1 MSHHLGENAHTVD
14 VPGSVFSVEEG
25 RLRRST
31 TENAARFRRADI
43 CPETHQES
51 VHQPLT

>member
-1 MSHHLGENAHTVD
+1 
-14 VPGSVFSVEEG
+14 VPGSGFSAEEG
-25 RLRRST
+25 RWRRST
-31 TENAARFRRADI
+31 TENAAGFRRAEI